1 MLLWDRMYKEMKKC
15 AHSATKCSLNVDK
28 DFLFGLEDNN
38 QDKAQ
43 SFPNYLLDQ
52 WFSIFLML
60 QPFNTV
66 SHIVATLD
74 HKVIFIAAP

>member
-1 MLLWDRMYKEMKKC
+1 MKKRVNRWIVMLAAVCSMLLWDRMYKEMKKC

-52 WFSIFLML
+52 WFSIFL
-60 QPFNTV
+60 
-66 SHIVATLD
+66 TL
-74 HKVIFIAAP
+74 